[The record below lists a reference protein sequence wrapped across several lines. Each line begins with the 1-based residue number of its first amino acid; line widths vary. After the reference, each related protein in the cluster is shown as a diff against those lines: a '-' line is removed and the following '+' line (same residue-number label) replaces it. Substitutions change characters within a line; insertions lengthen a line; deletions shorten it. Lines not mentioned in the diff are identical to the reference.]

1 MASEMD
7 PYKLFKL
14 TKDFTLEQ
22 LRSSYKKLAVAM
34 HPDKPSGSEY
44 LFKQITMAYKH
55 LAKEFQKRQ
64 ADKTYFDLKDQY
76 TDYVDE
82 QNQHK
87 RQNVQSVSMTKK
99 GRQSADAEAFSG
111 KNFDRDKFNRVF
123 SENRLGNAHDSGYGD
138 WMASS
143 TKQREDIDIKNVM
156 GKFDDGA
163 FNAAFNSIK
172 VPKDKSMVR
181 YKEPEALPLMS
192 RAVEFSELGVSK
204 IEDFGDKLSSKS
216 LSFSDYRRAHTT
228 TRLIDVDKVMKSRKQ
243 FQSIDQ
249 LEADREKISYDMDD
263 RTRRLYER
271 RQKDNERQ
279 EHARS
284 EYQRVQ
290 DRLHAKQY
298 EMMNKL
304 MLR

>member
-14 TKDFTLEQ
+14 SKDFTLEQ
-22 LRSSYKKLAVAM
+22 LRASYKKLAVAM

-82 QNQHK
+82 QNQQK
-87 RQNVQSVSMTKK
+87 RQNVSMSKK
-99 GRQSADAEAFSG
+99 GRQSADSEIFSG

-143 TKQREDIDIKNVM
+143 TKHREDIDIKNVM

-163 FNAAFNSIK
+163 FNNAFNNIK

-228 TRLIDVDKVMKSRKQ
+228 TRLIDVEKAMKSRKQ
-243 FQSIDQ
+243 FQTIDQ

-279 EHARS
+279 EHARA

-290 DRLHAKQY
+290 DRLYAKQY